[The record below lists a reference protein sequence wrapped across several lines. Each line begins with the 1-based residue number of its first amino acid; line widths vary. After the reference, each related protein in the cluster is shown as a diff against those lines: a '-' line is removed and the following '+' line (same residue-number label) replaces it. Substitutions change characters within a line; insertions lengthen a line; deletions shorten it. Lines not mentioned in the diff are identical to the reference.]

1 MGYRRYTHDLGFV
14 AHRNYRAEAWTV
26 VLSFT
31 PPEYC
36 PANAPK
42 LFWAHDIGHTRWA
55 SHLSIGFPYG
65 RRFGRRRI
73 AWILSMNSNVVVN
86 ILGSGVIMLILID
99 YYPSTVYQFIND
111 YIRQSVYLVQ
121 KLYQRIYLDGRR
133 HELKER
139 VRMLGTSMW

>member
-1 MGYRRYTHDLGFV
+1 
-14 AHRNYRAEAWTV
+14 
-26 VLSFT
+26 
-31 PPEYC
+31 
-36 PANAPK
+36 
-42 LFWAHDIGHTRWA
+42 
-55 SHLSIGFPYG
+55 
-65 RRFGRRRI
+65 
-73 AWILSMNSNVVVN
+73 MNSNVVVN

-139 VRMLGTSMW
+139 VRMLGTSM